1 MNYQLVIKI
10 DIKEQPDDI
19 SAREMVCNI
28 LDKLDTHPGLKY
40 HLLFDKTFSIK
51 LQEIEKDKIP
61 RGVRIKIKPLPTPD
75 QLADLREGLL

>member
-10 DIKEQPDDI
+10 DIKKQPDDI
-19 SAREMVCNI
+19 SARETALNI
-28 LDKLDTHPGLKY
+28 IDKLDKHPGLKY
-40 HLLFDKTFSIK
+40 HLLSDSTFSVK

-61 RGVRIKIKPLPTPD
+61 RGVSIKIRPLPTPD